1 MKRILIVLFFVL
13 APSVTPL
20 SAGDI
25 RGTILFEGG
34 APKPI
39 PLSMKADQACSVQ
52 HKQPVNSEEVVVNQ
66 NGTLKNVFVYVKDG
80 LGATKF
86 DPPAGKAVLDQKGC
100 VYLPHVLG
108 MRVGQE
114 LEFLNSDPCLHTA
127 KGSPKL
133 NTPFNLA
140 QPLQGMKLTKKF
152 SNAEIFRLQCAAHNW
167 MNAYIGVFSHPF
179 FAVTGDDGS
188 FSIKGLPA
196 GGYTIEAW
204 QEKYGTR
211 TMTVAIGAADVK
223 TVDFK
228 YKGTN

>member
-13 APSVTPL
+13 APSGTPL

-25 RGTILFEGG
+25 SGTILFEGG

-39 PLSMKADQACSVQ
+39 PLFMKADQACAVQ
-52 HKQPVNSEEVVVNQ
+52 HKKPVNSEEVVVNQ

-108 MRVGQE
+108 MQVGQE
-114 LEFLNSDPCLHTA
+114 LEFLKSDPCLHTA
-127 KGSPKL
+127 KASPKV

-152 SNAEIFRLQCAAHNW
+152 SNAEIFLLQCAAHNW

-196 GGYTIEAW
+196 GAYTIEAW

-211 TMTVAIGAADVK
+211 TITVTIGAADVK

>member
-1 MKRILIVLFFVL
+1 MNRIVIVLFFVL
-13 APSVTPL
+13 ALSVTPL

-25 RGTILFEGG
+25 RGTVLFEGS

-39 PLSMKADQACSVQ
+39 PLSMKADQACALQ

-108 MRVGQE
+108 MQVGQE

-127 KGSPKL
+127 KASPKV

-140 QPLQGMKLTKKF
+140 QPLQGMKLTRKF
-152 SNAEIFRLQCAAHNW
+152 SNAEIFLLQCAAHNW
-167 MNAYIGVFSHPF
+167 MNAYVGVFSHPF

-188 FSIKGLPA
+188 FRIKGLPP
-196 GGYTIEAW
+196 GKYMIEAW
-204 QEKYGTR
+204 QEKYGTQ
-211 TMTVAIGAADVK
+211 TIAVAIGAADVGG
-223 TVDFK
+223 VDFK
-228 YKGTN
+228 YKGTR

>member
-13 APSVTPL
+13 APSGTPL

-25 RGTILFEGG
+25 SGTILFEGG

-39 PLSMKADQACSVQ
+39 PLFMKADQACAVQ
-52 HKQPVNSEEVVVNQ
+52 HKKPVNSEEVVVNQ

-108 MRVGQE
+108 MQVGQE

-127 KGSPKL
+127 KASPKV

-152 SNAEIFRLQCAAHNW
+152 SNAEIFLLQCAAHNW

-196 GGYTIEAW
+196 GAYTIEAW

-211 TMTVAIGAADVK
+211 TITVTIGAADVK